1 MKIFG
6 HIIIPILLGTR
17 TIEILSFVPM
27 YVLAMGLFTITTA
40 FVTYHLARKQYV
52 FPFASLLMSGL
63 MAGLILRGHGNILGA
78 LKNMGFGSVAGFGLV
93 RLSQLSPPLAT
104 QLTQP
109 HQNLSFSAD

>member
-63 MAGLILRGHGNILGA
+63 MAGLIIRGHRHISAA
-78 LKNMGFGSVAGFGLV
+78 LNNMALFRYTGFCLVAV
-93 RLSQLSPPLAT
+93 VQLLA
-104 QLTQP
+104 
-109 HQNLSFSAD
+109 